1 LVNILVS
8 ACLLGLNCK
17 YSGGNNISERIVE
30 LKNRYNLIPVC
41 PEQLGGLATPR
52 NPAEI
57 SKGLIFDSQGK
68 DVTEYFKKGARE
80 TLALAKLFNCPI
92 AILKS
97 KSPSC
102 GIDRVYDGTFEGRLV
117 PGMGMTAQLLKESG
131 ITVMC
136 DEDIL

>member
-1 LVNILVS
+1 MNILVS

-17 YSGGNNISERIVE
+17 YSGGNNISEKIVE
-30 LKNRYNLIPVC
+30 LRNRYNLIPVC

-80 TLALAKLFNCPI
+80 TLSVARLFNCPI

-97 KSPSC
+97 QSPSC
-102 GIDRVYDGTFEGRLV
+102 GIGRVYDGTFEGRLV
-117 PGMGMTAQLLKESG
+117 PGMGMTARILQESG
-131 ITVMC
+131 ITVIC
-136 DEDIL
+136 DEDI